1 MELKDTIDLMQS
13 NDFKERFKAEYYQL
27 KIRMTGL
34 KNMLDKYRKNELDFV
49 PNCSY
54 DLLNAQFKSMD
65 LYCSYLE
72 ERAQI
77 ENIEL

>member
-1 MELKDTIDLMQS
+1 
-13 NDFKERFKAEYYQL
+13 
-27 KIRMTGL
+27 
-34 KNMLDKYRKNELDFV
+34 MLDKYRKDELDFI

-54 DLLNAQFKSMD
+54 DLLNAQFKAMD

-77 ENIEL
+77 ENINIEEVE

>member
-27 KIRMTGL
+27 KIRMAGL
-34 KNMLDKYRKNELDFV
+34 KSMLDKYMKNELDFI

-54 DLLNAQFKSMD
+54 DLLNAQFKVMD

>member
-1 MELKDTIDLMQS
+1 
-13 NDFKERFKAEYYQL
+13 
-27 KIRMTGL
+27 MTGL

-54 DLLNAQFKSMD
+54 DLLNAQFKAMD